1 MEVVLI
7 HYSYPPVIGG
17 VESILRQHAA
27 RFARDGHAVSVL
39 AGSGESDDHARV
51 ELVPELAPTHPLRAA
66 MDGELAAGAPG
77 PAFAELQ
84 RRLATFFTVRLADT
98 AVVFVHNVFTMP
110 FHLAAT
116 AALWAWAE
124 SRPRARIVNWIHDL
138 AAVNPDYQLPPGE
151 VFPWNLLRRPPG
163 GVRHV
168 AVSELRRRQF
178 EALNG
183 VTSCTVVPNGIDAGA
198 TLALTPPVAALALG
212 AGWPDRWPV
221 LFHPTRLLR
230 RKNVELGIAVTAAL
244 HELGERA
251 LYVVTGASDPHHAP
265 SRDYAETLRRLVRE
279 RHVEDSVVFAQDDFP
294 VSEADVAALYRL
306 ADALFFPSRQEGF
319 GLPLVEASV
328 HRIPVF
334 AARIQPLTELGRAH
348 WFERD
353 APAAEVA
360 ALVRKTLQ
368 GDAANCARREALGR
382 FGWEA
387 VHPRFLVP
395 LLDGLA
401 GG

>member
-27 RFARDGHAVSVL
+27 QFVRDGHSVVVL
-39 AGSGESDDHARV
+39 AGSGESDAHARV
-51 ELVPELAPTHPLRAA
+51 EIVPELAATHPLRAA
-66 MDGELAAGAPG
+66 MDCELAAGAPG

-84 RRLATFFTVRLADT
+84 RRLATFFTVRLAEV
-98 AVVFVHNVFTMP
+98 AVVIVHNVLTMP

-138 AAVNPDYQLPPGE
+138 AAANPDHRFPAGE
-151 VFPWNLLRRPPG
+151 MFPWNLLRRPAA
-163 GVRHV
+163 GVRNV

-178 EALNG
+178 ETLTGNPG
-183 VTSCTVVPNGIDAGA
+183 CTVVPNGIHPVE
-198 TLALTPPVAALALG
+198 TLALTSPVALLARR

-230 RKNVELGIAVTAAL
+230 RKNVEFGLAVAAAL
-244 HELGERA
+244 LKLGEHPF
-251 LYVVTGASDPHHAP
+251 YVVTGASNPHQAS
-265 SRDYAETLRRLVRE
+265 SREYAESLRRLVRE
-279 RHVEDSVVFAQDDFP
+279 LGLEQAVVFAHDDFV
-294 VSEADVAALYRL
+294 VSDADVASMYRW
-306 ADALFFPSRQEGF
+306 ADAVFFPSRQEGF
-319 GLPLVEASV
+319 GLPLVEAAV
-328 HRIPVF
+328 HRVPVF
-334 AARIQPLTELGRAH
+334 APRIEPLTDLAGAH
-348 WFERD
+348 WFEAEASAADVATFVRD
-353 APAAEVA
+353 TLRGDVA
-360 ALVRKTLQ
+360 GRV
-368 GDAANCARREALGR
+368 RREALAR
-382 FGWEA
+382 FGWNTL
-387 VHPRFLVP
+387 HPRFLVP